1 MKNFITLQ
9 LVFNLAITLPGFIW
23 LLSKSI
29 VCIYMLTSFSFFLS
43 YSLKKEENCDLLL
56 FYSNMLVFLSFL
68 YSEN

>member
-1 MKNFITLQ
+1 MKNVITLQ
-9 LVFNLAITLPGFIW
+9 LVFNLAITLQGFIW

-43 YSLKKEENCDLLL
+43 YSLKKEENCELLL

>member
-9 LVFNLAITLPGFIW
+9 LVFNLAITLQGFHLIAFKIDR
-23 LLSKSI
+23 LHT
-29 VCIYMLTSFSFFLS
+29 LTSFSFFLS
-43 YSLKKEENCDLLL
+43 YSLKKEENCELLL